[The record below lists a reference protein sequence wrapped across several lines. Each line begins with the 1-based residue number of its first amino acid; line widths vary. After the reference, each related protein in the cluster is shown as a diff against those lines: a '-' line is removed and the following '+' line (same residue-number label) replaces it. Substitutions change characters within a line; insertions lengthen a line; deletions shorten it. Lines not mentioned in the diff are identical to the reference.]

1 MTTTDEA
8 DSLTRYLH
16 EIGATPL
23 LTAADEVALMQTIAA
38 GQAAAARLD
47 AGGRIAPPVR
57 RRLHAEQAA
66 GAAARERMLT
76 ANLRLVVSVATKYR
90 DRGLPVLD
98 LIQEGNLGL
107 LCALPKFDHTKGH
120 KFSTYATWWIRQ
132 GITRALA
139 DTSRT
144 IRLPVHRGDEARAYR
159 AAHDALVG
167 TLGREP
173 SDEDLLAQLNQG
185 AAQRRATGA
194 AVPTKG
200 AASPWDAAKLAAVRG
215 AMRVVAV
222 DSLDRPIGD
231 GDAPERCLGACL
243 PARADTAAEAHAHI
257 LGDALRAAVATLPPR
272 ARAVIALRYGLDDG
286 QHRTLEEVG
295 GIFGVSRER
304 VRQIEAEALRKLRHP
319 SRARMIQP
327 ATDGA

>member
-1 MTTTDEA
+1 MTMNDEA
-8 DSLTRYLH
+8 ESLTRYLR

-23 LTAADEVALMQTIAA
+23 LTAADEVALMQTICI
-38 GQAAAARLD
+38 GQEAAARLD

-57 RRLHAEQAA
+57 QRLAAERDA
-66 GAAARERMLT
+66 GEAARERMLT
-76 ANLRLVVSVATKYR
+76 ANLRLVVSIAKRYR
-90 DRGLPVLD
+90 AQGLSFHD

-107 LCALPKFDHTKGH
+107 LRALPKFDHTKGH

-144 IRLPVHRGDEARAYR
+144 IRLPVHRGDDARTYR

-167 TLGREP
+167 TLGHEP
-173 SDEDLLAQLNQG
+173 SDAELLAQLNQR

-200 AASPWDAAKLAAVRG
+200 AAAPWDAAKLAAVRQ
-215 AMRVVAV
+215 AIRVASVA
-222 DSLDRPIGD
+222 SLDRPVGD
-231 GDAPERCLGACL
+231 DDAPEHTLGACL
-243 PARADTAAEAHAHI
+243 PAPADTAAEANAHI
-257 LGDALRAAVATLPPR
+257 LGEALRAAVATLPPR
-272 ARAVIALRYGLDDG
+272 ERELIALRYGLDDG

-304 VRQIEAEALRKLRHP
+304 VRQIEVEALRKLRHP
-319 SRARMIQP
+319 SRARTIQP
-327 ATDGA
+327 YSDGA